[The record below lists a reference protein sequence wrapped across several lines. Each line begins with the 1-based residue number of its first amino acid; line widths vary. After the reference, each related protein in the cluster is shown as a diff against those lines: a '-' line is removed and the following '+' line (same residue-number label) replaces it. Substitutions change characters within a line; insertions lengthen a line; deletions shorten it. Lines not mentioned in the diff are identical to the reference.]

1 MSVAIKF
8 LSYRARGT
16 KEVEE
21 KLKEKGFGPSE
32 IKQTIDR
39 LTGAGYLNDE
49 VFARERASLRLRV
62 KHWGAMK
69 IASELKTKGVSS
81 EIIGKVLGEVNEALE
96 TETALKALE
105 KWARK
110 NRVTLKK
117 EKKGLILKAMRHLK
131 SRGFSTSVISSTLKD
146 FGELEVNQGE

>member
-8 LSYRARGT
+8 LSYRARST

-32 IKQTIDR
+32 IKQTIVW
-39 LTGAGYLNDE
+39 LTGTGYLNDE

-62 KHWGAMK
+62 KHWGTMK
-69 IASELKTKGVSS
+69 IASELKTKGIGP
-81 EIIGKVLGEVNEALE
+81 EIIGKILGEVNEALE

-105 KWARK
+105 KW
-110 NRVTLKK
+110 TLR
-117 EKKGLILKAMRHLK
+117 L
-131 SRGFSTSVISSTLKD
+131 
-146 FGELEVNQGE
+146 